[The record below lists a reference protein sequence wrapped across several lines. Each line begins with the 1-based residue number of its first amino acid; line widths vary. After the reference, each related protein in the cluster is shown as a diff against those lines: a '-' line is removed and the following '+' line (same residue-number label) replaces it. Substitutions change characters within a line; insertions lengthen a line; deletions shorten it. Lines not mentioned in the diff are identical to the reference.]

1 MSNDLIN
8 YGLESYRGSIK
19 QIMKVKHLRA
29 INFRNFVTN
38 YLNSETNL
46 NYLDELNLHSV
57 KYDVMSG
64 YIDLYSNGTNGKCG
78 PKIVDAPIEL
88 YKNAYLLLSDIL
100 RCEKDIPYKVRRG
113 ILVSVYR

>member
-1 MSNDLIN
+1 MENNLIN

-29 INFRNFVTN
+29 INFRNFVSN
-38 YLNSETNL
+38 FLNSAEAMECL
-46 NYLDELNLHSV
+46 NKLNLHSV

-64 YIDLYSNGTNGKCG
+64 YIDLYKNSPKGRCG
-78 PKIVDAPIEL
+78 DKIIDASAEL
-88 YKNAYLLLSDIL
+88 YREAYTILAAIL
-100 RCEKDIPYKVRRG
+100 RSEKEIPYKIRRG